1 MVALFYMVLFQPKET
16 TLYASSFPSFY
27 LSTDVS
33 IRKRRIYIA
42 KVLLYLQNTPH
53 LSLFFAVNMKF
64 LSTTPKNVVS
74 LADIKRNDM
83 KNNDWKDRLNVV
95 YSTNPD
101 YQYENSEEEEAETL
115 PKNQQKLRISMEK
128 KGRGG
133 KTVTLV
139 RGFIGTEDDLK
150 ELGKLLK
157 TKCGVGGS
165 AKEGEIIIQGD
176 FKQRIIDLLKA
187 EGYTQTK

>member
-1 MVALFYMVLFQPKET
+1 
-16 TLYASSFPSFY
+16 
-27 LSTDVS
+27 
-33 IRKRRIYIA
+33 
-42 KVLLYLQNTPH
+42 
-53 LSLFFAVNMKF
+53 
-64 LSTTPKNVVS
+64 
-74 LADIKRNDM
+74 M

-101 YQYENSEEEEAETL
+101 FQYESNEEEEQETL
-115 PKNQQKLRISMEK
+115 PKNKQKLRVSMEK

-133 KTVTLV
+133 KTVTLI

-150 ELGKLLK
+150 DLGKLLK

-165 AKEGEIIIQGD
+165 VKDEEIIIQGD